1 MKRLLK
7 ISGII
12 IGSIVLVSIL
22 SSITQRDWLTIL
34 SALLMPTVA
43 GITTYIA
50 IQQYKL
56 VHCCKISRKWFHL
69 KLVS

>member
-12 IGSIVLVSIL
+12 IGSIVLVSVF
-22 SSITQRDWLTIL
+22 SSITQRDWLTVL

-43 GITTYIA
+43 GITTYS
-50 IQQYKL
+50 YPT
-56 VHCCKISRKWFHL
+56 V
-69 KLVS
+69 